1 MKIDV
6 RSKESV
12 YITIN
17 EVTYYIDDST
27 NEQIVE
33 IYAEGGEIEENNGD
47 ITVAENKIKDLEFY
61 PNYDAEIIE
70 VGLGKKRVDAQIFF
84 DADGRDYILINDKIN
99 YVDDLEISS
108 TSYAGGGEI
117 KRAEIML
124 IDDDRGEYAIYD
136 LDTKEFVEKGYSLSL
151 EAEMDAKEMG
161 YNEIDGVRVDGST
174 SYAGGGEIKDQL
186 VRVLKDSGFNHIKGK
201 PLNEYTHNRGHI
213 VAVVTKDSVHL
224 SNYTPNTHRFLDSTS
239 FDNPKKLAE
248 YFDKNQIYAQ
258 GGSTYAGGGEKQSTT
273 KNNSL

>member
-108 TSYAGGGEI
+108 TSYAGGGE
-117 KRAEIML
+117 
-124 IDDDRGEYAIYD
+124 
-136 LDTKEFVEKGYSLSL
+136 
-151 EAEMDAKEMG
+151 
-161 YNEIDGVRVDGST
+161 
-174 SYAGGGEIKDQL
+174 
-186 VRVLKDSGFNHIKGK
+186 
-201 PLNEYTHNRGHI
+201 
-213 VAVVTKDSVHL
+213 
-224 SNYTPNTHRFLDSTS
+224 
-239 FDNPKKLAE
+239 
-248 YFDKNQIYAQ
+248 
-258 GGSTYAGGGEKQSTT
+258 KQSTT